1 MFRNFLQNLTYK
13 LQSFMY
19 GRYGMDDF
27 SRFLTWVAL
36 AFFIINLFI
45 NSIILYFL
53 GLFALIFSTYRCYS
67 KNIYKRQKE
76 RATYVKYK
84 NKLLGW
90 FRIRKRIYNERKV
103 NKYFKCPT
111 CKAYLHVPKGRGKI
125 IITCPKCKNEI
136 TRKS

>member
-1 MFRNFLQNLTYK
+1 MFRNFLQNLAYR
-13 LQSFMY
+13 LQGFMY

-27 SRFLTWVAL
+27 SRFLSWVAF
-36 AFFIINLFI
+36 AIFIINLFV
-45 NSIILYFL
+45 NSVILYIL
-53 GLFALIFSTYRCYS
+53 GLATLIFSTYRCYS

-76 RATYVKYK
+76 RNFYIKYK
-84 NKLLGW
+84 TKITGW
-90 FRIRKRIYNERKV
+90 FKIRKRIFAERKV

-136 TRKS
+136 TRKT